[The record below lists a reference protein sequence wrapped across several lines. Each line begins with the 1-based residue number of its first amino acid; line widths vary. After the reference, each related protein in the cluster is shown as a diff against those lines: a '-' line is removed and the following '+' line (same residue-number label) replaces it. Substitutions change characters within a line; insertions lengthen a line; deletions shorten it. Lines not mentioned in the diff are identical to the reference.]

1 MISFMH
7 TLAKTPIL
15 HTLLL
20 VTLVLLSACDTP
32 QEEAIPPTSNILAL
46 GDSLTAGYGV
56 TSEEAWPSLLASKTR
71 WTVINGGISGNTSSE
86 ALARLPTLLEEHK
99 PVLVFITLGGNDML
113 RHTPKQETITNLEKM
128 IALVRVNG
136 AKPILL
142 GIPEPSIA
150 GAVFRNLS
158 AAEFYREVAKAQ
170 QVPLIE
176 DAIADVLSDPL
187 LKVDQL
193 HPNAA
198 GHLRLT
204 EKILDELR
212 TIGFVR

>member
-1 MISFMH
+1 M
-7 TLAKTPIL
+7 
-15 HTLLL
+15 LL
-20 VTLVLLSACDTP
+20 VTLALLSACDTP
-32 QEEAIPPTSNILAL
+32 QEEAISPSSNVLAL

-56 TSEEAWPSLLASKTR
+56 ASNEAWPALLAGKTG

-86 ALARLPTLLEEHK
+86 ALARLPALLEEHK

-113 RHTPKQETITNLEKM
+113 RHTPTQDTITNLEKM
-128 IALVRVNG
+128 IALVRVHG

-158 AAEFYREVAKAQ
+158 TAAFYRDIAKAQ

-198 GHLRLT
+198 GHQKLT
-204 EKILDELR
+204 DKILEESR
-212 TIGFVR
+212 KIGLVR